1 VRKYAFTKSNPNHEI
16 PKVMIHETEDNG
28 VYVYLYLS
36 KHDTSSHNKDLWFDD
51 LQDAEDFSN
60 RYFGIKISDWVFI
73 DNPRKGCQPDLIR
86 PIRRKEKPNDHQYE
100 ILKGAV
106 WKDIEL

>member
-1 VRKYAFTKSNPNHEI
+1 MRKYALTQSNPSHEI
-16 PKVMIHETEDNG
+16 PKVMIHETEDSG
-28 VYVYLYLS
+28 VYVYLYKS
-36 KHDTSSHNKDLWFDD
+36 KHDTSSHNDFWFDD

-60 RYFGIKISDWVFI
+60 QYFGIENSDWVSI
-73 DNPRKGCQPDLIR
+73 DDPSKGCQHDLIR

-100 ILKGAV
+100 ILEDGV